1 MLDRHPD
8 IDICVAHGGGTVT
21 FLAEKLDQLAAVD
34 NSASQ
39 GVRQHGFAHELQK
52 LWFDTHV
59 KGEIAAQ
66 ALRHYAHP
74 DRLVMG
80 TNLGGFDTPNA
91 LVPDAAQLSENA
103 RKLLRLP

>member
-1 MLDRHPD
+1 M
-8 IDICVAHGGGTVT
+8 
-21 FLAEKLDQLAAVD
+21 
-34 NSASQ
+34 
-39 GVRQHGFAHELQK
+39 RQHGFAHELQK